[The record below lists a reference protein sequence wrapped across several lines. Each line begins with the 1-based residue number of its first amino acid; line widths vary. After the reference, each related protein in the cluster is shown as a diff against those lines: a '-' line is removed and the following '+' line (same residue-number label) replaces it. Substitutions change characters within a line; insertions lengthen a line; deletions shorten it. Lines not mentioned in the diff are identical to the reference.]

1 NKLYDFPKYIKLSAD
16 NTSFVPTNFTTTIA
30 ETNGSTIVVI
40 SAPTVKTQYFAIN
53 ICDLLFPLIISFFI
67 ALFWVNSVAIK
78 NPANVLTIKLKNS
91 GTVKKIKTYNSF
103 KFANSN
109 DVPAIYHHSETIKE
123 GRNVYNPNINH
134 IRTITVLF
142 RHKLTICAFIILL
155 IFNASCELRKL
166 IFKTVVILT

>member
-1 NKLYDFPKYIKLSAD
+1 MDRTNVNKIVLPLSSVHIANNKTIAVKLKKCIVNKLYDFPKYIKLSAD

-91 GTVKKIKTYNSF
+91 GTVKKIKAFNSF

-109 DVPAIYHHSETIKE
+109 GVPVIY
-123 GRNVYNPNINH
+123 
-134 IRTITVLF
+134 
-142 RHKLTICAFIILL
+142 
-155 IFNASCELRKL
+155 
-166 IFKTVVILT
+166 